1 MVVQVQ
7 NAAHLL
13 RFACPTQSLDVV
25 TPYIAQKHHHPCSVS
40 PPQSLDASP
49 YIAKKLENRVDK
61 VIKYMLVAGKKAL
74 ADAGLPADGPAI
86 KVRRQGA
93 GEQEGGR
100 GGARRRWPCRAACRR
115 AGHQGEGG
123 GEGE

>member
-1 MVVQVQ
+1 M
-7 NAAHLL
+7 
-13 RFACPTQSLDVV
+13 
-25 TPYIAQKHHHPCSVS
+25 
-40 PPQSLDASP
+40 DASP

-61 VIKYMLVAGKKAL
+61 VIKYMLVAGKKAR
-74 ADAGLPADGPAI
+74 ADAGRPADGPAI

-93 GEQEGGR
+93 VEQEGGR
-100 GGARRRWPCRAACRR
+100 GGARRSLSCRAARRR